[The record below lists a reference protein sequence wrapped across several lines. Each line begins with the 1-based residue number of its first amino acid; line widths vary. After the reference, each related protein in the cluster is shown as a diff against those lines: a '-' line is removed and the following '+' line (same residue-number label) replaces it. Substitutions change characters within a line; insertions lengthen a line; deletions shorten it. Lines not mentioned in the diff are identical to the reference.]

1 MLQFVFTLNI
11 RLLKLIDK
19 QTFPI
24 IVKNI
29 WSLPQ

>member
-1 MLQFVFTLNI
+1 MLSFVYALNI
-11 RLLKLIDK
+11 SQMSLADK
-19 QTFPI
+19 HTYPI